1 MNAQLALPMDTRQ
14 PASHVIVSRAT
25 GKAVQEVFGR
35 KPVLAEALAAS
46 YEVVPVLEWLHRVN
60 MAARATLTPGNP

>member
-14 PASHVIVSRAT
+14 PASHVIVNRAT

-35 KPVLAEALAAS
+35 KPALAPALAES
-46 YEVVPVLEWLHRVN
+46 YEVVPIMDWLHRVN
-60 MAARATLTPGNP
+60 IAARATLTPGNP